1 PHPNRIFPAPSV
13 PTEGLR
19 KMAGPTERLLP
30 HLPAALR
37 APVRLLFRPDMRP
50 MFPVYDV
57 TRWAPE
63 RPEAL
68 GSKAKV
74 WLLPT
79 GDCGLP
85 MVPHLFKVG
94 RPGTGENWA
103 EKAACE
109 LAKALD

>member
-1 PHPNRIFPAPSV
+1 
-13 PTEGLR
+13 
-19 KMAGPTERLLP
+19 
-30 HLPAALR
+30 
-37 APVRLLFRPDMRP
+37 

-109 LAKALD
+109 LAKALDLPCANYNFAVRAGEKGVISERFIPARRQPGIWQLNPVPNDPSVR